1 MPKVITV
8 IGSNSVETNNKA
20 DQLAKELTS
29 NPNVYINDKEFFEIT
44 SYSLVIKNINSSNS
58 WSNINLGK
66 QIAKNL
72 AHLKIVILAGTNSN
86 RIFAILK
93 QLDAHTDSK
102 YKLVKTYI

>member
-8 IGSNSVETNNKA
+8 IGSNSVETNKKA

-29 NPNVYINDKEFFEIT
+29 NPDIFTNDKEFFEIT

-86 RIFAILK
+86 RIFDILK

-102 YKLVKTYI
+102 YKLVKTYS

>member
-29 NPNVYINDKEFFEIT
+29 NPNVYTNDKEFFEIT

>member
-29 NPNVYINDKEFFEIT
+29 NPNVYINDNAFFEIT

>member
-1 MPKVITV
+1 MTNVITI
-8 IGSNSVETNNKA
+8 IGSNSFETNKKA

-29 NPNVYINDKEFFEIT
+29 NPNVYTNDNEFFEIT

-86 RIFAILK
+86 RIFDILK